1 MKVAGKCRASITP
14 YTFDT
19 MRRLFS
25 IIALT
30 ITLIVLC
37 SCSDTKNSTD
47 VPLSATERIIQD
59 AKRLYKEASVVA
71 TGICLSTHIGENGSV
86 CSDVE
91 LINITTGKINSGD
104 IIHCINSNLTVSKEY
119 LLYLS
124 NSPYIELPDNEF
136 SFSPIGSS
144 SIFEISNDKVNWYGT
159 NMELEEL
166 NQVMLEYNN
175 IVTAPSVTYYY
186 SELNELINDAE
197 EIFIGRVVYMTDMT
211 PSLIKSYSGSTASEK
226 TVDASFVSVHAL
238 GSLKGKLN
246 YGDNITIVFIPNTL
260 QLMTNSLTLDSISF
274 PQSNV
279 ESLYTGNEYV
289 FFLIASPDS
298 KQYYYFPVNPVQGW
312 ISLGGD
318 HVYPHALNAPFSNIS
333 SLDALIT
340 AIKNVL

>member
-1 MKVAGKCRASITP
+1 
-14 YTFDT
+14 
-19 MRRLFS
+19 MRKLFS
-25 IIALT
+25 IIAL
-30 ITLIVLC
+30 ILMLIALC

-71 TGICLSTHIGENGSV
+71 TGICLVTHIGENGSI

-91 LINITTGKINSGD
+91 LTNITAGKINSGD
-104 IIHCINSNLTVSKEY
+104 IVHCINSNLTVSKEY

-124 NSPYIELPDNEF
+124 YSPYIELPDNEF
-136 SFSPIGSS
+136 SFSPIGSN

-159 NMELEEL
+159 NMDLEEL

-175 IVTAPSVTYYY
+175 IVTAPSTTYYY
-186 SELNELINDAE
+186 SKLDELVNDAE
-197 EIFIGRVVYMTDMT
+197 EIFIGRVFDMTDIT
-211 PSLIKSYSGSTASEK
+211 PSLIKSYSGSIASEK
-226 TVDASFVSVHAL
+226 TVDTSFVSVNVL

-246 YGDNITIVFIPNTL
+246 YGDSITIVFIPNTM
-260 QLMTNSLTLDSISF
+260 QLMTNSLNLDAVSF

-279 ESLYTGNEYV
+279 EPLYNGNEYV

-298 KQYYYFPVNPVQGW
+298 KQYYYFPVNPIQGW
-312 ISLGGD
+312 ISLSGD
-318 HVYPHALNAPFSNIS
+318 HIYPHALNTPFSNIS

-340 AIKNVL
+340 AVKNVL